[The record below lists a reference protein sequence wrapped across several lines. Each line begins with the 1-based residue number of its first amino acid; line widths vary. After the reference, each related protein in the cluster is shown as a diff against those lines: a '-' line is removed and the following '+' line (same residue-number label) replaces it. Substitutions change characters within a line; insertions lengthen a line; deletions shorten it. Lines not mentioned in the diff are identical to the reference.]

1 MGDCFGENRAPLNR
15 QSGHVRHMNPAALNS
30 RKRLTSVIATATAF
44 TLIELLVV
52 IAIIAILA
60 AMLLPALANA
70 KAKAKRVECANNL
83 RQVGIGMTV
92 YAGNYND
99 LLVSARP
106 VSDGNNQHAL
116 NADAATAS
124 KEVSLD
130 PTRTNSPSIWAC
142 PTQNK
147 GVVNYNDS
155 VTPPQWNIGY
165 QYFGGVRLWKN
176 HAGTYPSLS
185 PIKLGTSK
193 PGWVLASDVVA
204 KVDGAWSGQPH
215 TAPGAPYPRASNH
228 LLADGSV
235 SWIKVQKLYEITGW
249 GNMAYYW
256 YFYQDDLSSIPATQ
270 LASLKFTP

>member
-1 MGDCFGENRAPLNR
+1 MKLMATSSR
-15 QSGHVRHMNPAALNS
+15 QSPVGRAGADT
-30 RKRLTSVIATATAF
+30 RGF

-60 AMLLPALANA
+60 AVLLPALSRA

-92 YAGNYND
+92 YAGNYSD
-99 LLVSARP
+99 VLVTARP
-106 VSDGNNQHAL
+106 VGTGNNQHAL
-116 NADAATAS
+116 NDDSATAS

-147 GVVNYNDS
+147 GVVSYNDS
-155 VTPPQWNIGY
+155 ASPPQWNIGY
-165 QYFGGVRLWKN
+165 QYFGGVRRWKN
-176 HAGTYPSLS
+176 HAGDFDSRS

-193 PGWVLASDVVA
+193 PGWALASDVVS
-204 KVDGAWSGQPH
+204 KVDGAWTGQPH
-215 TAPGAPYPRASNH
+215 NAPGAPYPQASNH
-228 LLADGSV
+228 LLVDGSV
-235 SWIKVQKLYEITGW
+235 SWIKVQKLYEVTGW

-256 YFYQDDLSSIPATQ
+256 YFYQDDLSTIPTTQ